1 MNRFLLYEPVEDS
14 KAKIMAEGIKFSN
27 GKCCISILGNVDC
40 VQLYDNIDKMSS
52 LLCNENVKLFILPE
66 KKEESENKD

>member
-1 MNRFLLYEPVEDS
+1 MNRFLLYEPVEEG

-40 VQLYDNIDKMSS
+40 IQMFDNIDKMSS
-52 LLCNENVKLFILPE
+52 LLCNDKIKLYILPE
-66 KKEESENKD
+66 KKEEEKKED